1 MNNINALQRRHL
13 RALAHA
19 LHPVVMIGDAGL
31 SEAVM
36 REIDINL
43 KSHELIKIRVLGDD
57 REARIAML
65 ETICSTL
72 NAVNVQHIGKLL
84 VVYRPAEK
92 PKLVLPK

>member
-1 MNNINALQRRHL
+1 MININALQRRYL
-13 RALAHA
+13 RAQAHA

-31 SEAVM
+31 SESVM

-72 NAVNVQHIGKLL
+72 DAVNVQHIGKML

-92 PKLVLPK
+92 PKLILPK